1 MKITGVDYTPLINGR
16 VIIQVRTNKD
26 ITGYAELPRRS
37 EAFEG
42 YLDSTINPLLTGQDP
57 RQINRHWE
65 TLYLGYGDRVTK
77 VPPHVVG
84 AIDTALWDILG
95 KETGLPC
102 YTLMGG
108 AARLEIP
115 LYWSVGW
122 GWKKTPDQMLDDVMV
137 GWNQGYKA
145 YKLRMDWKNFRQ
157 DTNPANDLAIFKLVR
172 DFLPDDIYLG
182 FDANNGYSVP
192 TAIQI
197 GRAMEDYG
205 RIDHFEEPLP
215 HYDLPGLRQVVDAL
229 DVAISTGEQ
238 DHDRWRFRDII
249 QIGNPDILQ
258 PDVLN
263 ASGPSEVLKIYALAT
278 THNKPLMP
286 HCPSAGIKS
295 MSSLHCYATINN
307 ATRPHEYST
316 EFAPPLDEVAE
327 LYGEHVLPQNGVM
340 TLTDKPGLG
349 IDMNEAALAKQS
361 V

>member
-1 MKITGVDYTPLINGR
+1 
-16 VIIQVRTNKD
+16 
-26 ITGYAELPRRS
+26 
-37 EAFEG
+37 
-42 YLDSTINPLLTGQDP
+42 
-57 RQINRHWE
+57 
-65 TLYLGYGDRVTK
+65 
-77 VPPHVVG
+77 
-84 AIDTALWDILG
+84 
-95 KETGLPC
+95 
-102 YTLMGG
+102 
-108 AARLEIP
+108 
-115 LYWSVGW
+115 
-122 GWKKTPDQMLDDVMV
+122 
-137 GWNQGYKA
+137 
-145 YKLRMDWKNFRQ
+145 
-157 DTNPANDLAIFKLVR
+157 
-172 DFLPDDIYLG
+172 
-182 FDANNGYSVP
+182 
-192 TAIQI
+192 
-197 GRAMEDYG
+197 MEDYG